1 MERKTYKHGDTVR
14 FVINDETLTYKVQ
27 SNHLSHVDGN
37 NSKIFTLLDIAD
49 RREFCTKAYGYN
61 DHDGGFPEY
70 KSEDYDAANRV
81 INALF
86 DLCEAKNSKAV
97 PKISTKSPQEILQY
111 FIDLGIKKGTQY
123 LTNKGEV
130 FIAIKE
136 PNLVLDSSSRSHTY
150 IDCGPEFLWEQDK
163 PELFG
168 GIVGEAEQ
176 EKPVDDFSTIK
187 ERIANDPTN
196 EVLQQELVRYFI
208 HLGIKEG
215 VHYKSVSGDIYKASR
230 NVHLYSNYID
240 CGTGYLWRHNYP
252 DQFGELV
259 TVVSKETTPKEPEM
273 RHPTLEEVK
282 AKYPHGTKVKCVRSI
297 TDTND
302 TVNYNGRTLRYY
314 DGEHNKIDY
323 SGLNG
328 FLYYEGKWAEI
339 IEEAPVQ
346 DSKLLAPN
354 GTPSWIAATEADSSW
369 ASYGKTFPDIVD
381 RQLDKLRHH
390 AVKYET
396 YPVTPKEAVK
406 PASNNVN
413 KVDSLPLY
421 KIKQF

>member
-14 FVINDETLTYKVQ
+14 FVINDETLTYKVYH
-27 SNHLSHVDGN
+27 NHLSHVNGT
-37 NSKIFTLLDIAD
+37 NSSIFTLLDIAD
-49 RREFCTKAYGYN
+49 KREFCTNIYGYN
-61 DHDGGFPEY
+61 DDDGGFPEY
-70 KSEDYDAANRV
+70 KSEDYDAANKV

-86 DLCEAKNSKAV
+86 DLCEAKSSKAV

-130 FIAIKE
+130 FIAEKE
-136 PNLVLDSSSRSHTY
+136 PNLVLGSSSPLRAY
-150 IDCGPEFLWEQDK
+150 IDCGPGFLWEHDK

-176 EKPVDDFSTIK
+176 EEAIDDFSTIK

-196 EVLQQELVRYFI
+196 KVLQQELVRYFI

-215 VHYKSVSGDIYKASR
+215 VYYKSVSGDIHKACR
-230 NVHLYSNYID
+230 NVDLYSNYID
-240 CGTGYLWRHNYP
+240 CGTGYLWEYNYP
-252 DQFGELV
+252 DKFGELV
-259 TVVSKETTPKEPEM
+259 TGESKEITPKEPEM
-273 RHPTLEEVK
+273 HHPTLEEVK
-282 AKYPHGTKVKCVRSI
+282 AKYPHGTKVKCVKFISNTYDI
-297 TDTND
+297 VD
-302 TVNYNGRTLRYY
+302 YSESSLRYFK
-314 DGEHNKIDY
+314 GEHNKIDY

-339 IEEAPVQ
+339 IKEAPVQ
-346 DSKLLAPN
+346 DSKLLTPN
-354 GTPSWIAATEADSSW
+354 GTANCRAATEAASSW
-369 ASYGKTFPDIVD
+369 ALYSKTFPDIVD
-381 RQLDKLRHH
+381 RQLDKY
-390 AVKYET
+390 KT

-406 PASNNVN
+406 LASNNTN

>member
-1 MERKTYKHGDTVR
+1 MERKTYKHGDTVK
-14 FVINDETLTYKVQ
+14 FVVNNQTLTYKVQ
-27 SNHLSHVDGN
+27 HSHLSNVHGE
-37 NSKIFTLLDIAD
+37 NSTIFKLLEIDNK
-49 RREFCTKAYGYN
+49 REFCTNIYGYN

-70 KSEDYDAANRV
+70 KDGDYDAANKV

-86 DLCEAKNSKAV
+86 NLCEAKNSKAV

-130 FIAIKE
+130 FIATKE
-136 PNLVLDSSSRSHTY
+136 PNLVLDSHNISRSY
-150 IDCGPEFLWEQDK
+150 IDCGPDFLWEQDE

-230 NVHLYSNYID
+230 NVHLYTNYID
-240 CGTGYLWRHNYP
+240 CGTNYLWKHNYP

-259 TVVSKETTPKEPEM
+259 TVESKEIISKEPEV

-282 AKYPHGTKVKCVRSI
+282 AKYPHGTKVKCVKFIS
-297 TDTND
+297 DTYD
-302 TVNYNGRTLRYY
+302 IVDYSESSLRYY
-314 DGEHNKIDY
+314 DAEHTKIDY

-328 FLYYEGKWAEI
+328 FLYYEGKWAKI

-346 DSKLLAPN
+346 DSKLLATN
-354 GTPSWIAATEADSSW
+354 GTANWRAATEAASSW
-369 ASYGKTFPDIVD
+369 ALYGKTFPDIVD

-390 AVKYET
+390 AVRYET
-396 YPVTPKEAVK
+396 YPVTSKEAVK
-406 PASNNVN
+406 PASNNTN